1 MMMIGM
7 KRLIANDDSHKKN
20 PMIGN
25 CTKAHRAKILDE
37 MKNSSS
43 FRKLLPII
51 NQNFLLLLVC
61 TLIAFF
67 SFKKKIE
74 I

>member
-1 MMMIGM
+1 MMIGM

-37 MKNSSS
+37 MKILHHLENFFQSSIKTFFFFLYAHS
-43 FRKLLPII
+43 LP
-51 NQNFLLLLVC
+51 
-61 TLIAFF
+61 FF
-67 SFKKKIE
+67 PLKKK
-74 I
+74 